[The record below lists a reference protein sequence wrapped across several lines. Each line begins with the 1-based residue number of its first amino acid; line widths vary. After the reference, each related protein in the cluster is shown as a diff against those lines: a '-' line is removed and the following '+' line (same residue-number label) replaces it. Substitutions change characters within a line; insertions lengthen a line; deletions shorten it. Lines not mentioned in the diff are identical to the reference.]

1 MILFQSGLIKLD
13 YDPATDILSV
23 DMPSINYNLA
33 AEFRRALDIIVENVR
48 NYDVKKLLVDARKSV
63 VEMETEDYAALVA
76 GFTSDLKNTRLQK
89 GARIVS
95 DNRLRE
101 NIVQKVIEDAQP
113 VSLYQTFT
121 AKADAL
127 AWLKGND

>member
-1 MILFQSGLIKLD
+1 MILFQNSLISLD
-13 YDPATDILSV
+13 YNPATDILAV

-33 AEFRRALDIIVENVR
+33 TEFKRALDIIVENVR

-63 VEMETEDYAALVA
+63 IEMEQDDYAALVA

-89 GARIVS
+89 GARIIS
-95 DNRLRE
+95 ENRARE
-101 NIVQKVIEDAQP
+101 VIVQNMIEDVQP

-121 AKADAL
+121 DKADAL
-127 AWLKGND
+127 AWLKEKE